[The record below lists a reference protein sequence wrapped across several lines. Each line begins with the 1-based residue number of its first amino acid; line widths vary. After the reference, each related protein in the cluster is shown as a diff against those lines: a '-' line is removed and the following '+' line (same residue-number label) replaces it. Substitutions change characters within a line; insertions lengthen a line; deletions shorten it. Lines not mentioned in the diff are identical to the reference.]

1 MLAQPAEGVRGQG
14 ATRRVRVVT
23 AALLLACSVAL
34 CLVPRALAAGVG
46 QIAGK
51 VVAATGEAPIAGIEV
66 CAFAKVSSPPPG
78 GGGEGGEEGGE
89 EEENV
94 KCPTTNASGEY
105 TIPSLPA
112 GEYVVGFG
120 APFMSNLNY
129 VTQYYSGKS
138 TYGEAQPVTVTAG
151 ATTPGIDATLAEGG
165 RIAGTVTDASTGA
178 GINGAL
184 VCAFGSK
191 PETGG
196 CALTGASGEYTIAG
210 LVSGEYKV
218 GFASL
223 QGQYTVQY
231 YADKAKLTEATPV
244 SVTAG
249 ATVSGIDA
257 ALVPKPPTT
266 SLVGP
271 TSPSTGSPVSTT
283 GPAKSQGPQPRL
295 ALASTGVLTPRRAR
309 LRVKLRCSGAPCHG
323 VVEVAMQV
331 VGRHRV
337 DGIVMVGPHMVV
349 LAAGSVSLAA
359 GRSATITLRLT
370 TAGRRQLAKRGRL
383 DAEVLLSV
391 AGGASVTKPVQLG

>member
-1 MLAQPAEGVRGQG
+1 VLARPAEGVRGRG
-14 ATRRVRVVT
+14 ATRRVRVA
-23 AALLLACSVAL
+23 AALLLGCAVAL
-34 CLVPRALAAGVG
+34 CLAPHALAASVG

-66 CAFAKVSSPPPG
+66 CAFAKVSSPPPS

-89 EEENV
+89 EEEGI

-105 TIPSLPA
+105 TIPNLPA

-120 APFMSNLNY
+120 APFMSGLNY
-129 VTQYYSGKS
+129 VTQYYNGKS

-151 ATTPGIDATLAEGG
+151 ATTSGIDATLAEGG
-165 RIAGTVTDASTGA
+165 RITGTVTEASTGA
-178 GINGAL
+178 GIKGAL

-196 CALTGASGEYTIAG
+196 CTLTGASGEYTIAG
-210 LVSGEYKV
+210 LVSDEYKV

-266 SLVGP
+266 PLVGT
-271 TSPSTGSPVSTT
+271 TSPSTGAPGGTT
-283 GPAKSQGPQPRL
+283 GPKSQGPEPRL

-323 VVEVAMQV
+323 AVEVAMQV
-331 VGRHRV
+331 VGRHRE
-337 DGIVMVGPHMVV
+337 DGIVMVGPHTVI

-359 GRSATITLRLT
+359 GHSATVVLRLT
-370 TAGRRQLAKRGRL
+370 TAGRRRLAKRRRL

-391 AGGASVTKPVQLG
+391 AGGATVTKSVQLG

>member
-1 MLAQPAEGVRGQG
+1 VLAQPAEGVRRQG
-14 ATRRVRVVT
+14 VPYRARV
-23 AALLLACSVAL
+23 AAVLLLACVVAL
-34 CLVPRALAAGVG
+34 CLAPHALAASVG
-46 QIAGK
+46 QISGK

-66 CAFAKVSSPPPG
+66 CAFSKASSPPS
-78 GGGEGGEEGGE
+78 EGGEEGSE

-105 TIPSLPA
+105 TIPNLPA

-120 APFMSNLNY
+120 APFTSGLNY
-129 VTQYYSGKS
+129 VTQYYNGKA
-138 TYGEAQPVTVTAG
+138 TYGEAQPVTVTVG
-151 ATTPGIDATLAEGG
+151 ATTSGIDATLAEGG

-218 GFASL
+218 GFAGL
-223 QGQYTVQY
+223 QYTTQY
-231 YADKAKLTEATPV
+231 YADKATLTEATPV

-249 ATVSGIDA
+249 ATVSGIGA
-257 ALVPKPPTT
+257 VLVPKPPTT
-266 SLVGP
+266 SPVG
-271 TSPSTGSPVSTT
+271 TMAPSTGAPGSAT

-295 ALASTGVLTPRRAR
+295 ALAATGVLTPKRAR
-309 LRVKLRCSGAPCHG
+309 LRLKLRCSGAPCRG
-323 VVEVAMQV
+323 AVEVAVQV

-337 DGIVMVGPHMVV
+337 DGIAVTGPHTVI
-349 LAAGSVSLAA
+349 LAGSSVSLAA

-370 TAGRRQLAKRGRL
+370 TAARRRLAKHRRL
-383 DAEVLLSV
+383 DAAVLLSV
-391 AGGASVTKPVQLG
+391 AGGATVTKSVQLG